1 MVKRNNSIYNK
12 NLITTE
18 IIKKAKEGDKY
29 CRELIINA
37 YYPLCIS
44 LIRKYH
50 NIYSHTDEDLLQH
63 CNLSILNAIYKFR
76 LDGCFP
82 LYIKR
87 TLSNNLALLCK
98 KNPSDNAPVSLNSY
112 AKDCDCEIIDLI
124 PDDNILIE
132 DLFIQE
138 FSENTI
144 LSAIKYLD
152 FEEKRLCKF
161 LISTDLKCPLKRY
174 SEIYNIP
181 YHKCRYTKKKISLK
195 LKNILNN
202 LSK

>member
-1 MVKRNNSIYNK
+1 MGNKNYSTYNK
-12 NLITTE
+12 DFITTD
-18 IIKKAKEGDKY
+18 IIKRAKEGDKY

-44 LIRKYH
+44 LIKKYH
-50 NIYSHTDEDLLQH
+50 GIYSYTDEDLLQH

-87 TLSNNLALLCK
+87 TLSNNLALLCRQ
-98 KNPSDNAPVSLNSY
+98 NPSDNAPSSLNAHAEGY
-112 AKDCDCEIIDLI
+112 NCEIIELI
-124 PDDNILIE
+124 ADNNILTE
-132 DLFIQE
+132 DLFVQE
-138 FSENTI
+138 FSENRI
-144 LSAIKYLD
+144 LSALEYLD

-161 LISTDLKCPLKRY
+161 LISTDLKCPLKKY

-181 YHKCRYTKKKISLK
+181 YSKCKYTKKKISLK